1 VRIANCG
8 HTFRPLWAQQM
19 AHDLIDSELDA
30 VLHESR
36 QDSVAKHVL
45 KAS

>member
-1 VRIANCG
+1 
-8 HTFRPLWAQQM
+8 M

-30 VLHESR
+30 VLRESL

>member
-1 VRIANCG
+1 
-8 HTFRPLWAQQM
+8 M

-30 VLHESR
+30 VLHES
-36 QDSVAKHVL
+36 QDSVAKHAL